1 MHKNI
6 SPTHDNP
13 DYKRYYRR
21 NSDEISCRRAISE
34 FLISLHTTIN
44 CSNSISRD
52 PANPLYNDTRYRFRP
67 RFAPFVVSPDGLR
80 RTFVSFRSGLTELI
94 QLDSIEKPGIAANDR
109 KTWPILQRVETI
121 KRPPL
126 GLTVPAAA
134 ALFISAE
141 RFAPAKSALERS
153 QKDPLSPDVKS
164 R

>member
-1 MHKNI
+1 MSPREITWQLWLQVLLPSWFWRNFSPPRYIGI
-6 SPTHDNP
+6 SNFAA
-13 DYKRYYRR
+13 Y
-21 NSDEISCRRAISE
+21 
-34 FLISLHTTIN
+34 TTIN

-67 RFAPFVVSPDGLR
+67 CSAPFVVSPDGL

-121 KRPPL
+121 KQPPP
-126 GLTVPAAA
+126 GLTFPAAA
-134 ALFISAE
+134 VLFISAE